1 MIFEKIRERL
11 QKKRQSYMDEYG
23 MIDIK
28 IQEVFVEIRNLIN
41 QVEAEYKD
49 INIITDY
56 LQYVR
61 DNADNYDT
69 ENGWSLA
76 DLIDLSIKF
85 SEVAEYNNGWIP
97 CSERL
102 PETYGDYL
110 CCDNY
115 GEYIIGFPNK
125 RDSNDDDYVEY
136 YVETE
141 HEIMNDCIAWQPLPD
156 PYIPK
161 AEPEWQDRMMNH
173 FIKGE

>member
-11 QKKRQSYMDEYG
+11 QKANQGVCHFCGCDLYSDDA
-23 MIDIK
+23 IDI
-28 IQEVFVEIRNLIN
+28 IN
-41 QVEAEYKD
+41 QVEAEYKY

-69 ENGWSLA
+69 ENGWTLA

-102 PETYGDYL
+102 PEDANDYL
-110 CCDNY
+110 VTQYNQDAINEYCNGYRVATIFFDDKGWWDDIDNDW
-115 GEYIIGFPNK
+115 GWNI
-125 RDSNDDDYVEY
+125 
-136 YVETE
+136 
-141 HEIMNDCIAWQPLPD
+141 IAWQPLPQ
-156 PYIPK
+156 PP
-161 AEPEWQDRMMNH
+161 
-173 FIKGE
+173 KGE